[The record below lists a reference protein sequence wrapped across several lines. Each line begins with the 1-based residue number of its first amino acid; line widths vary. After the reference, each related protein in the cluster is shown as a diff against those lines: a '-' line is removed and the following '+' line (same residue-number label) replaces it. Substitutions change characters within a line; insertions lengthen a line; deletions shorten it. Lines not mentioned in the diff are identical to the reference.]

1 LRFEVGEGAV
11 EGDILLMAAA
21 VVSSVDY
28 GIDAPLIARGW
39 FGRAGWSLGIGLLFW
54 LMNQQDY
61 PGPAARVLG
70 ALALV
75 AVVCAAIGWY
85 KIRSSRESKLALRE
99 QLLDQLELKGD
110 EKVLDVGC
118 GRGLLAIGAAKRLK
132 TGKVTGI
139 DVWNPQDL
147 SGNSPEA
154 AKENAK
160 AEGVSDRVRFDT
172 GDARKLVYPDNFF
185 DAVMSS
191 NALHT
196 LDDDRERKQALKEML
211 RVLKP
216 GGRLV
221 IFDTAETGYYAEV
234 LRDCGAQDMTLS
246 SWTWL
251 WCRPSRSLAAHK

>member
-1 LRFEVGEGAV
+1 
-11 EGDILLMAAA
+11 MAAA
-21 VVSSVDY
+21 TAIGVDY

-39 FGRAGWSLGIGLLFW
+39 FGRAGWSFGIGLLFW
-54 LMNQQDY
+54 FMNRQDY

-75 AVVCAAIGWY
+75 ALVCAGIGWC
-85 KIRSSRESKLALRE
+85 KIHSSREGKLTLRE

-110 EKVLDVGC
+110 EKILDVGC

-196 LDDDRERKQALKEML
+196 LDDDHEREQALKEML

-234 LRDCGAQDMTLS
+234 LRECGARDLTIS
-246 SWTWL
+246 AWTFL
-251 WCRPSRSLAAHK
+251 WCRPSRRVAARK

>member
-1 LRFEVGEGAV
+1 VATAAT
-11 EGDILLMAAA
+11 AAA
-21 VVSSVDY
+21 VDY

-39 FGRAGWSLGIGLLFW
+39 YGRAAWSFGSGLLFW
-54 LMNQQDY
+54 FMNRQEY
-61 PGPAARVLG
+61 PGPSARVFG

-75 AVVCAAIGWY
+75 AVICAAIAWL
-85 KIRSSRESKLALRE
+85 KIHSSREGKLALRE
-99 QLLDQLELKGD
+99 QLLDQLALKGD

-139 DVWNPQDL
+139 DVWNPEEL
-147 SGNSPEA
+147 SNNSAEA
-154 AKENAK
+154 ARENAK
-160 AEGVSDRVRFDT
+160 AEGVGDRVRFDG
-172 GDARKLVYPDNFF
+172 GDARKLVYPDGFF
-185 DAVMSS
+185 DAVISS

-196 LDDDRERKQALKEML
+196 LDDDRERGQALKEML

-234 LRDCGAQDMTLS
+234 LRECGAQDVTLS
-246 SWTWL
+246 PWTWL
-251 WCRPSRSLAAHK
+251 WCRPSRSVAACK

>member
-1 LRFEVGEGAV
+1 
-11 EGDILLMAAA
+11 MAAA
-21 VVSSVDY
+21 ATAASVDY

-39 FGRAGWSLGIGLLFW
+39 FGRAAWSLGGGLLFW
-54 LMNQQDY
+54 LMNRQEY
-61 PGPAARVLG
+61 PGPSARVLG

-75 AVVCAAIGWY
+75 AIVCAGIAWL
-85 KIRSSRESKLALRE
+85 KIHSSREGKLVLRE
-99 QLLDQLELKGD
+99 QLLDQLALRGD

-147 SGNSPEA
+147 SGNSADA

-160 AEGVSDRVRFDT
+160 AEGVADRVRFDT
-172 GDARKLVYPDNFF
+172 GDARKLVYPDSFF
-185 DAVMSS
+185 DSVISS

-196 LDDDRERKQALKEML
+196 LEDDRERKQAIKEML

-216 GGRLV
+216 EGRLV
-221 IFDTAETGYYAEV
+221 IFDTAETGHYAEV
-234 LRDCGAQDMTLS
+234 LRECGAQDVTLS
-246 SWTWL
+246 PWTWL
-251 WCRPSRSLAAHK
+251 WCRPSRSIAARK